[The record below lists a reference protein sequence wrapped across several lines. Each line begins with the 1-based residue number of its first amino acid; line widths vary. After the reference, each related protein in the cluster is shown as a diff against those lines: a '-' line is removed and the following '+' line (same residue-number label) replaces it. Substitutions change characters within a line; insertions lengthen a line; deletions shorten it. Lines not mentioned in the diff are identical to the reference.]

1 MARLTVSPVSAANVR
16 SGPRASSG
24 SRKVRRS
31 GATRRAIPMP
41 SRNRFVTG
49 SRARNDRS
57 RSVGSECAQRPSGEF
72 WQPESTEERRDQARD
87 PDAKPEPFRDRVASE
102 ERPLQKRG
110 GNAVSRWLRPV
121 LQIRDLRERKL
132 SPLSGK

>member
-1 MARLTVSPVSAANVR
+1 MHRIRVQVERLSTVQDGKVDGLTGF
-16 SGPRASSG
+16 SGQ
-24 SRKVRRS
+24 
-31 GATRRAIPMP
+31 
-41 SRNRFVTG
+41 
-49 SRARNDRS
+49 
-57 RSVGSECAQRPSGEF
+57 CAQRPSGEF

-121 LQIRDLRERKL
+121 LQIRDLGERKL